1 MSSPT
6 PAEPGP
12 EPAAEPDATE
22 AIEATEAT
30 SDVPDMPDASVT
42 AESRPRGRTAKIMA
56 AVVALGILG
65 GAGTGYAVQAA
76 RKPTPLPPLA
86 ATQPAYPSAH
96 RAAPA
101 LTASEDDM
109 VKTDGDLTKLLVPI
123 PSGGKPWT
131 TPPSSDGWYDLYS
144 LASNY
149 TKPAAEMKYQL
160 EHGFRRAAVQT
171 WMQGSVSYEVDLIQ
185 YRHDKEESTQQFIQ
199 DQVQYA
205 TTDTNVS
212 MPLTLP
218 HSTAEYGVY
227 AGPKVLHHDDGSSYY
242 RAYGYA
248 AHGDVVVVIYVF
260 SPDRI
265 APAPLLTLLQNQME
279 RL

>member
-12 EPAAEPDATE
+12 EPAAEQDAAAET
-22 AIEATEAT
+22 
-30 SDVPDMPDASVT
+30 T
-42 AESRPRGRTAKIMA
+42 AAEPKPRLRGRTAKIMVA
-56 AVVALGILG
+56 AVALGILC

-86 ATQPAYPSAH
+86 VTQPAYPTAH
-96 RAAPA
+96 SAAPA
-101 LTASEDDM
+101 LAAAEDDM

-123 PSGGKPWT
+123 PSGGKPWN
-131 TPPSSDGWYDLYS
+131 TPISSDGWYDLYS

-149 TKPAAEMKYQL
+149 TKPASELKYQL

-205 TTDTNVS
+205 REDAWAS
-212 MPLTLP
+212 LPLTLP

-227 AGPKVLHHDDGSSYY
+227 AGPHVLHHTDGSSYY
-242 RAYGYA
+242 RAYGFA
-248 AHGDVVVVIYVF
+248 AHGDVVVEVMVF